1 MTVFR
6 FFECL
11 KHLSGYCI
19 RTFISQFGFYKAEY
33 FILFVPVA
41 GFLVLEYNYLD
52 RHSTGVQIVKFETQ
66 NHPKTRFRDPS
77 ITNVSEISRSRLKFP
92 KNHVLSR
99 NHSIPPILSQL
110 LRLQFECRGPKVI
123 NSHVKRSFI
132 QGFPVNSYFKRML
145 KETENIS
152 LKVIRNVLTRHNSTQ
167 CYATTCS
174 LPETQVTRTK
184 VCSTVLGDG
193 RNRNQLP

>member
-19 RTFISQFGFYKAEY
+19 RTFISQFSFYKAEY

-52 RHSTGVQIVKFETQ
+52 RHSTGVLIFKFETQ

-77 ITNVSEISRSRLKFP
+77 ITNVSEISRSGQKFP
-92 KNHVLSR
+92 KNHVLSK

-110 LRLQFECRGPKVI
+110 LRLPFECRGPKLI

-132 QGFPVNSYFKRML
+132 QGFPVNSYFKRFL

-174 LPETQVTRTK
+174 LPET
-184 VCSTVLGDG
+184 
-193 RNRNQLP
+193 

>member
-52 RHSTGVQIVKFETQ
+52 RHSIGV
-66 NHPKTRFRDPS
+66 
-77 ITNVSEISRSRLKFP
+77 
-92 KNHVLSR
+92 
-99 NHSIPPILSQL
+99 
-110 LRLQFECRGPKVI
+110 
-123 NSHVKRSFI
+123 
-132 QGFPVNSYFKRML
+132 
-145 KETENIS
+145 
-152 LKVIRNVLTRHNSTQ
+152 
-167 CYATTCS
+167 
-174 LPETQVTRTK
+174 
-184 VCSTVLGDG
+184 
-193 RNRNQLP
+193 